1 MLGPGE
7 ALTIFAAG
15 AGAGAINSVVGSG
28 SLITFPALL
37 AFGYPPV
44 LANVSNNLGIAPGNL
59 SGVYGYRAELTGQ
72 RQRLLRLGAVSMAG
86 ALAGALLLLELPP
99 QAFKAA
105 VPVLILIACG
115 LVIAQPWVNR
125 WLAARRAGAERR
137 HPHGGPALLAGVF
150 GIGVYGGYFGGAQGV
165 LLIGLLGTFLDESLQ
180 RVNGAKNVLAAVAN
194 GTAAALF
201 MLVAHVNWVLVALI
215 AAGSVIGGLI
225 GARIG
230 RRLPPVALRTLVVVV
245 GVAAV
250 LRLLL

>member
-1 MLGPGE
+1 MGPGE
-7 ALTIFAAG
+7 ALAIFAAG

-44 LANVSNNLGIAPGNL
+44 LANVSNNIGIVPGNV

-86 ALAGALLLLELPP
+86 ALAGGLLLLKLPP
-99 QAFKAA
+99 HAFQAV
-105 VPVLILIACG
+105 VPVLVLIACG

-125 WLAARRAGAERR
+125 WLAARRSHDRKR

-165 LLIGLLGTFLDESLQ
+165 LLIGLLGTFLEERLQ
-180 RVNGAKNVLAAVAN
+180 RINGVKNVLAGVAN
-194 GTAAALF
+194 ITAAALF
-201 MLVAHVNWVLVALI
+201 VLLAHVNWVLVALI
-215 AAGSVIGGLI
+215 AAGSAIGGLI

-245 GVAAV
+245 GVAAA